1 MTNCRNRQVTDRRFH
16 GLSTIRIL
24 VHYRVADP
32 DVACA
37 ALLHDVVEDQRPTS
51 PPAAGRRP

>member
-37 ALLHDVVEDQRPTS
+37 ALLHDAVEDHAADIAPT
-51 PPAAGRRP
+51 AGRRP